1 MTGEQKEAFDKVLS
15 RRSIKKD
22 QKGFDGVVVMRR
34 NQNKVIA
41 PEKKLEDRLWE
52 AADHMRA
59 NSALRLNE
67 FAEPVLGLIFLKFAG
82 VKFSKTEKEIA
93 EERKSKTK
101 SYGGASVARERPV
114 SSADFHARGTLFV
127 PEKARFSYLIELPEG
142 TDMGK
147 AVNDAM
153 KEIEAENKELAGI
166 LPKSFQMLENRSIIT
181 LLKNFNQIPDNI
193 EGDAFGRIYEY
204 FLGKFAIADGSGG
217 GEFFTPTSIVK
228 LIVEILEP
236 YRGYIYD
243 PACGS
248 GGMFVQSV
256 EFIKRHFENGK
267 KAKASREVSIYG
279 QEKTDQTVRIAKMNL
294 AIHGLSGDIRQ
305 GNTYYEDLHHSV
317 GKFDF
322 AMANP
327 PFNVNGIDKERIKDD
342 PRFPYGI
349 PRNDNGNY
357 LWIQIFL
364 SGLKNTGR
372 AGFVMANAASDAGH
386 SEKEIRKQII
396 ENNLV
401 DVMVSLGTN
410 MFYNVALPVQLW
422 FLDKG
427 KKNTERKNS
436 VLFINAR
443 DIYTQVDKTHREL
456 TNDQILQIAS
466 IVRSYRGE
474 KDSKKYRDIKGLCR
488 VLSINE
494 IASNDYSLNP
504 GRYVGTSESKSIKLP
519 VDVQFKQFN
528 QLLSRRSKIYRSL
541 NKKIISGF
549 KKYFSEYVWD
559 NADFISPE
567 ILEKFA
573 QLIYND
579 WFVNFNFPHAK
590 EIELVDSG
598 TDFGKIPKDWKVV
611 QMKDIA
617 DVVDCLHSKKPSSI
631 KDGKDFVLQLF
642 NIGTNGRLILDQK
655 YIVSESDYKEWTK
668 RIVLRGGDCVVTNV
682 GRVAAVAQIPNET
695 EAALGR
701 NMTGIRPT
709 KIPNSYLI
717 QYLLSQ
723 HMAQEVNKKK
733 DSGTIMESLN
743 VKGIYK
749 LNLLLPTQDILDD
762 FESLI
767 APIREAINF
776 LVNSNN
782 DHAS

>member
-1 MTGEQKEAFDKVLS
+1 MSTN
-15 RRSIKKD
+15 IKD
-22 QKGFDGVVVMRR
+22 
-34 NQNKVIA
+34 
-41 PEKKLEDRLWE
+41 LENRLWE

-82 VKFSKTEKEIA
+82 VKFSKTEKEIS
-93 EERKSKTK
+93 EERKVKTK
-101 SYGGASVARERPV
+101 SHGGASVARERPV
-114 SSADFHARGTLFV
+114 SSADYHAQGTLFV

-181 LLKNFNQIPDNI
+181 LLKNFNQIPDDI

-236 YRGYIYD
+236 YKGYIYD

-267 KAKASREVSIYG
+267 KTKASREVSIYG

-305 GNTYYEDLHHSV
+305 GNTYYEDLHRSV

-364 SGLKNTGR
+364 SVLKNTGR
-372 AGFVMANAASDAGH
+372 AGFVMANSASDAGH
-386 SEKEIRKQII
+386 SEKEIRTKMIDDDV
-396 ENNLV
+396 V
-401 DVMVSLGTN
+401 DVMVAVGNN
-410 MFYNVALPVQLW
+410 MFYNVTLPVTLW

-427 KKNTERKNS
+427 KKKTDRKDKI
-436 VLFINAR
+436 LFIDAR
-443 DIYTQVDKTHREL
+443 TIYKQIDKSHREW
-456 TNDQILQIAS
+456 TDEQIQQIAG

-474 KDSKKYRDIKGLCR
+474 SGTQQYRDIKGLCR
-488 VLSINE
+488 VVDVKEVIKRN
-494 IASNDYSLNP
+494 YSLSP
-504 GRYVGTSESKSIKLP
+504 GRYVGSVESKNISKP
-519 VDVQFKQFN
+519 PFKE
-528 QLLSRRSKIYRSL
+528 LLNGYNSFLKEQTQVSKNLDKKIIASL
-541 NKKIISGF
+541 NKYF
-549 KKYFSEYVWD
+549 KESDWDKVDFFSSE
-559 NADFISPE
+559 A
-567 ILEKFA
+567 LEQLA
-573 QLIYND
+573 QLIYIE
-579 WFVNFNFPHAK
+579 WFINFRFPGYQK
-590 EIELVDSG
+590 IKLIESG
-598 TDFGKIPKDWKVV
+598 TDFGKMPENWQVV
-611 QMKDIA
+611 QMQDVA
-617 DVVDCLHSKKPSSI
+617 DVIDCLHSKKPEHI
-631 KDGKDFVLQLF
+631 ENGGKILFQLF
-642 NIGTNGRLILDQK
+642 NIGTNGKLDLSK
-655 YIVSESDYKEWTK
+655 NYFISDEDYKEWTK
-668 RIVLRGGDCVVTNV
+668 RVVLKEGDCLVTNV
-682 GRVAAVAQIPNET
+682 GRVASVAQIPRGING
-695 EAALGR
+695 ALGR
-701 NMTGIRPT
+701 NMTGIRPRT
-709 KIPNSYLI
+709 IPNSYLI
-717 QYLLSQ
+717 EYLLSP
-723 HMAQEVNKKK
+723 HMVLEVNNKK

-743 VKGIYK
+743 VKGIYV
-749 LNLLLPTQDILDD
+749 LNLFLPPKNILDD
-762 FESLI
+762 FDSLV
-767 APIREAINF
+767 APIRDKINF
-776 LVNSNN
+776 LMSVKTSTNS
-782 DHAS
+782 HSYIARI